1 MVRRQFDFRGARQ
14 LAARRRRLRTR
25 DVQQPMA
32 RERKQSRADQNR
44 TQRRNHRRGAGET
57 RIPPRHSFLSHAR
70 LDGASH
76 PRLRPAG
83 DLLHTW
89 GPRRGN
95 RPAHSER
102 NDTGDRKRQGTGHP
116 AFRGGRFH
124 RRRQDDGGF
133 HAAEDVPARTPQSA
147 RHDRRSSQ
155 RIRRAFQ
162 PRFGRAGFGQSRTSL
177 LDVQVRR
184 DGGHHLRRPQ
194 TQSRRKRCA
203 LRGHQVRQDPVQR
216 GFRRLAPE
224 RGSPPAECGERL
236 GQRGH
241 ASALSN
247 FRCGPGHRGMDGQ
260 ARNPATPAPTCARS
274 SIGWRR

>member
-1 MVRRQFDFRGARQ
+1 MDFDSTSDAADLLAAQERREPKKQRIIGHLVSLTGMHGADRLRNDAGRGRRPLVRRQFDFRGARQ
-14 LAARRRRLRTR
+14 LAACRRRLRTR

-32 RERKQSRADQNR
+32 RERKQSRADQDR

-57 RIPPRHSFLSHAR
+57 SIPPRHSFLSDAR
-70 LDGASH
+70 LDRASH

-133 HAAEDVPARTPQSA
+133 HAAEDSA
-147 RHDRRSSQ
+147 
-155 RIRRAFQ
+155 
-162 PRFGRAGFGQSRTSL
+162 
-177 LDVQVRR
+177 
-184 DGGHHLRRPQ
+184 
-194 TQSRRKRCA
+194 CA
-203 LRGHQVRQDPVQR
+203 N
-216 GFRRLAPE
+216 API
-224 RGSPPAECGERL
+224 
-236 GQRGH
+236 
-241 ASALSN
+241 
-247 FRCGPGHRGMDGQ
+247 
-260 ARNPATPAPTCARS
+260 CA
-274 SIGWRR
+274 